1 MPILDFREDGYLPEG
16 LHQATEAEVLFRF
29 GASTRRRR
37 RLALR
42 LRHWLDLAR
51 AVRSRRF
58 VVDGSFVTAKPVP
71 GDLDAVVLVSDTFGQ
86 NGQRMSEAGM
96 DLEEI
101 VRTRHDGDLFA
112 AADDDEFSGWV
123 EFFKQTRETDGRPKG
138 VVEVLL

>member
-1 MPILDFREDGYLPEG
+1 MPIPDFREDGYVPEG

-29 GASTRRRR
+29 GSPTRRRR

-51 AVRSRRF
+51 AVHSRRF

-71 GDLDAVVLVSDTFGQ
+71 DDLDAVVLVSDTFGH
-86 NGQRMSEAGM
+86 NGRRESEAAM

-101 VRTRHDGDLFA
+101 VTTRQDGDLFA
-112 AADDDEFSGWV
+112 AADEAEFSEWV
-123 EFFKQTRETDGRPKG
+123 EFFKRTRETDGRHKG